1 MKWIIGIAFLLASC
15 EKNIDFNLKEAP
27 EVLVVDASIENG
39 KPPVVVLTKSFG
51 FFSQVSAALLAN
63 AFVHDASVSITK
75 GNETHLLK
83 EYHIDSTGGYRI
95 YFYSSDTA
103 DPSIF
108 TGVLNTSY
116 TLSINV
122 DGKE

>member
-39 KPPVVVLTKSFG
+39 KPPFIVLTKSFG
-51 FFSQVSAALLAN
+51 FFSQVSAELLAN

-75 GNETHLLK
+75 GSEIHLLK
-83 EYHIDSTGGYRI
+83 EYSIDSTGGYKI
-95 YFYSSDTA
+95 YIYSSDTVNQ
-103 DPSIF
+103 PLF
-108 TGVLNTSY
+108 TGELNTAY
-116 TLSINV
+116 TLSIKI
-122 DGKE
+122 DG